1 MSKKI
6 VDLDNITRFASALDS
21 RIKNKIA
28 IEELRAKVE
37 ETNLSQTINQV
48 EQMLGGK
55 SLVYIT
61 QAEYDVLSDNEKNN
75 EDEMYFITDAEDLSH
90 VHDNLEL
97 LNSLDEEY
105 FVNLDSEIGELTTN
119 IAKVESMLGGK
130 SLVYLTQDEY
140 DILSEEEKNDESII
154 YCITDA
160 EDTSHTHDNLE
171 FLNSL
176 NETDY
181 MQLGTDIADLKNSK
195 VNKSEYETKISEL
208 TTNITN
214 EIDRAIE
221 KENELSATIAAEVAR
236 VENMLGGKSFVYL
249 TQAEYDSLTDEE
261 KNNESIMY
269 CITDAIDTGNA
280 SHEHANKE
288 FLDGLNQEVLD
299 AKQDKEDQNLLTE
312 NKTIVGAINELQ
324 ALSEEFDATL
334 GNFNLEDMGNDIFDL
349 QAKAIELETYKA
361 DKEYVDSKLSTKYA
375 ITLNG
380 YSIWVGTAEEL
391 EQIVER
397 DPNTLYFEIDND
409 NDDQEEVETVQNIS
423 PVNNVLTLTTNK
435 YQKTVIAN
443 ETEIVFPQVTELTEL
458 HLYFDKNDNDEM
470 NLILPDNCKWRVDP
484 NIEDASAYEL
494 IAVYNTSYW
503 LVNIVSYSDD
513 NTLSL

>member
-1 MSKKI
+1 MADKKLLTLDGL
-6 VDLDNITRFASALDS
+6 DLIAKTLYERNKGLIRSESVRAIAQENVLLENINSVR
-21 RIKNKIA
+21 
-28 IEELRAKVE
+28 E
-37 ETNLSQTINQV
+37 
-48 EQMLGGK
+48 MLGGK
-55 SLVYIT
+55 SIKYVT
-61 QAEYDVLSDNEKNN
+61 QAEYDE
-75 EDEMYFITDAEDLSH
+75 
-90 VHDNLEL
+90 
-97 LNSLDEEY
+97 
-105 FVNLDSEIGELTTN
+105 
-119 IAKVESMLGGK
+119 
-130 SLVYLTQDEY
+130 
-140 DILSEEEKNDESII
+140 LSEEEKNDEGVV

-160 EDTSHTHDNLE
+160 ENVSH
-171 FLNSL
+171 
-176 NETDY
+176 
-181 MQLGTDIADLKNSK
+181 K
-195 VNKSEYETKISEL
+195 
-208 TTNITN
+208 
-214 EIDRAIE
+214 
-221 KENELSATIAAEVAR
+221 
-236 VENMLGGKSFVYL
+236 
-249 TQAEYDSLTDEE
+249 
-261 KNNESIMY
+261 
-269 CITDAIDTGNA
+269 
-280 SHEHANKE
+280 HANQE

-324 ALSEEFDATL
+324 TLSEELDTDIFNATAKTIELDIKKLDKEEFDAAL
-334 GNFNLEDMGNDIFDL
+334 GDLNFEDMSNDIFNL

-361 DKEYVDSKLSTKYA
+361 DKEYVDNKLSTMDA

-391 EQIVER
+391 EQIAER

-458 HLYFDKNDNDEM
+458 HLYFDKNDNEEM

-503 LVNIVSYSDD
+503 LINIVSYSDD
-513 NTLSL
+513 NNLSL